1 MSKIIPITQKKSA
14 DLKALRSALAELEA
28 EKILYKEI
36 YALKTKPVE
45 EYNHSTW
52 QSMINSQRTKV
63 ILAKKKVKEMSVMY
77 EKKYR
82 QKVTLDYEG
91 VHSL

>member
-63 ILAKKKVKEMSVMY
+63 ILAKRKLKKCHLCT
-77 EKKYR
+77 KKSIA
-82 QKVTLDYEG
+82 KK
-91 VHSL
+91 